1 MAKDSHPQSV
11 AQRMLGL
18 VEGDGR
24 DDPALARDGRRTAP
38 AQRLQILNQS
48 SFQYTVPYTSINSP
62 GRKKIV
68 LNAKTVARSP
78 ILRTPIWSCNWL
90 IKRWLQSNLI
100 KPLLILKRCMAA
112 TGTYTWTYS
121 AKAFINFYSCPLETN
136 ETLVCQILINDEE
149 QWFAEVF

>member
-1 MAKDSHPQSV
+1 LIKLDRLYIKEQEKYLKKFLQPEVMDTSVVSEINLPNFIKLRCEVNMAKDSHPQSV

-38 AQRLQILNQS
+38 AQRLQVLNQC

-78 ILRTPIWSCNWL
+78 ILRTPI
-90 IKRWLQSNLI
+90 
-100 KPLLILKRCMAA
+100 
-112 TGTYTWTYS
+112 
-121 AKAFINFYSCPLETN
+121 
-136 ETLVCQILINDEE
+136 
-149 QWFAEVF
+149 